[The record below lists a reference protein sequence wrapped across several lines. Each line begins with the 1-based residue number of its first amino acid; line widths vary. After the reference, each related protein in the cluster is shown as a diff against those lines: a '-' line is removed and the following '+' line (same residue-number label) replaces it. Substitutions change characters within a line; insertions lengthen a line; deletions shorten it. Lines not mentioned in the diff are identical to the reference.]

1 MNQTSKNL
9 VNSQKHNPNQILNDM
24 ITQSTWTNV
33 GPTSNFPLHLGS
45 CVKVG
50 GKQIAIFQLA
60 TEQKWYAVQNFNPQ
74 NQRMVLSRGLTGDVA
89 GTPFVAC
96 PLHKYRY
103 ALDSGE
109 CLTDPQFSLETFPVK
124 EVDGELLIE
133 A

>member
-1 MNQTSKNL
+1 
-9 VNSQKHNPNQILNDM
+9 M
-24 ITQSTWTNV
+24 ITEESTWTNIGPV
-33 GPTSNFPLHLGS
+33 GNYPLHLGS

-50 GKQIAIFQLA
+50 GKQIAVFHMP

-74 NQRMVLSRGLTGDVA
+74 NQRMVLSRGLTGDAA
-89 GTPFVAC
+89 GTPIVIC

-103 ALDSGE
+103 ALDSGA
-109 CLTDPQFSLETFPVK
+109 CLTDESFSLETFPVK